1 MPRDYQRIA
10 TAIQTLSQQQG
21 RVSLQQLA
29 EDSGLSPWHFQ
40 RVFCRWAGISPNR
53 FQQFMTVHRAQQLLT
68 EGRPLLDISEQLGLS
83 SSSRLHSHFVRV
95 EGMTPGEFR
104 AGGRSLTIDWGC
116 GDTPFGPAFIAST
129 ERGICSLS
137 FDAADQSLRALQQ
150 RFPAAHFRENQSA
163 AGKRLSRF
171 LRPDIQRPVTA
182 PLTLHVLASDFQ
194 LQVWRAL
201 LEIPPGELRSYG
213 ALASAIKRPGSARA
227 VGRAVGSNPVAV
239 LIPCHRVIRESGEL
253 GGYRWGLERKRAV
266 LLQECCDALTD
277 DADQS
282 AS

>member
-10 TAIQTLSQQQG
+10 SAIQSLSQQQG
-21 RVSLQQLA
+21 RISLRQLA

-40 RVFCRWAGISPNR
+40 RLFCRWAGISPAR
-53 FQQFMTVHRAQQLLT
+53 FQQFIAVNRAQQLLT
-68 EGRPLLDISEQLGLS
+68 EGRPLLDVSEQLGLS
-83 SSSRLHSHFVRV
+83 SSSRLHSHFIRV

-116 GDTPFGPAFIAST
+116 GETLFGPAFIAST

-137 FDAADQSLRALQQ
+137 FDTADQALTALQQ
-150 RFPAAHFRENQSA
+150 RFPAARFRENQPA
-163 AGKRLSRF
+163 AVELLSR
-171 LRPDIQRPVTA
+171 LVRANAELSTTT

-201 LEIPPGELRSYG
+201 LDIPPGDLRSYG
-213 ALASAIKRPGSARA
+213 ALAEAIQRPGSARA
-227 VGRAVGSNPVAV
+227 VGRAVGSNPIAI

-266 LLQECCDALTD
+266 LLQECSGALSD
-277 DADQS
+277 EAD
-282 AS
+282 